1 MVKSCEHC
9 NKDLASWTHLN
20 FKVKALCS
28 FKMSGFTNAVTQHH
42 IPEDLNPQSAG
53 SIQDFE
59 FLD

>member
-1 MVKSCEHC
+1 MKKSCEYR
-9 NKDLASWTHLN
+9 NIVSASWTHLN

-28 FKMSGFTNAVTQHH
+28 FKMSGNTNPVTQHD

-53 SIQDFE
+53 SIQNLE